1 MASVI
6 SGPKAPLGKSGEGG
20 GEPRFQEPDENWDQ
34 KPRKPSTQEP
44 IGSSAGR
51 LSVLS
56 SEIKII
62 TACVVVIAS
71 LLLICARTG

>member
-20 GEPRFQEPDENWDQ
+20 GEHRFQEPDENWDQ
-34 KPRKPSTQEP
+34 KPRKPPTQEP

-56 SEIKII
+56 S
-62 TACVVVIAS
+62 
-71 LLLICARTG
+71 